1 MNNGTPTTESIVDTL
16 NELLRGELSAVE
28 SYNKAMPA
36 LENDVNEANVA
47 ADLQRCRASHQ
58 ERAERLR
65 AAIVQM
71 GGEPSHA
78 AGAWGLFARAVTTS
92 SRVLGWKAVISTLEE
107 GEDHGLEEYKDAL
120 PRLDQGTQR
129 LVSDELYP
137 QQVHTHNVLS
147 SLKRVASA

>member
-1 MNNGTPTTESIVDTL
+1 MNNSHPTTESIVDAL

-36 LENDVNEANVA
+36 LENEENVA
-47 ADLQRCRASHQ
+47 ADLQRCRASHE

-78 AGAWGLFARAVTTS
+78 AGAWGLFAKAVTTS
-92 SRVLGWKAVISTLEE
+92 SRALGWKTVISTLEE

-120 PRLDQGTQR
+120 PRLDQGAQR
-129 LVSDELYP
+129 LVSEELYP

-147 SLKRVASA
+147 SLKRVAKA